1 MYEILMHDKEKF
13 KEFEEGLDFN
23 EEVQDEGNFIEEIK
37 LIKKKTKAQEE

>member
-23 EEVQDEGNFIEEIK
+23 EEIQDDGTLIKEIK
-37 LIKKKTKAQEE
+37 PIKKKTKAQEE